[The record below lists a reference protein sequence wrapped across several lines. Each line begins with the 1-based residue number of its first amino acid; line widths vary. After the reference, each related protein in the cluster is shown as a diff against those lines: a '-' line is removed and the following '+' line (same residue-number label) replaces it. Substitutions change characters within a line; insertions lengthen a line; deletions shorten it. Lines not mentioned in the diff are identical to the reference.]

1 MNRYALIFAFLVASS
16 FVVNP
21 PQARDST
28 SKEGSE
34 TGASTNRRNQPPAE
48 RGSLQA
54 GNEVAAQPL
63 SQDAVRL
70 ISAFTAKAAS
80 EAALQSSP
88 QVLFATVPHPVETH
102 LAVAFDHNVDALQDG
117 LQESG
122 YLFDSS
128 WIPWEALKA
137 REQFD
142 DDRREKR
149 IQEEEDETPGILL
162 FRLNPPHNRGAGAA
176 DRAPDPYA
184 RGIVVFLISEKPTE
198 GIAISQVK
206 KAMEILHQVHVPL
219 RGQIRILGPTYSGSF
234 ASLVAAVEYLQ
245 CMVESPR
252 EGILIRSGAITGGPA
267 AELAIREI
275 ANSPPKPQIDFG
287 SVNHD
292 SSDWTQ
298 AAVDALERMGVD
310 AHSIATLSEG
320 ESLYGYL
327 PFVNDA
333 GPRLEGSNIWKLA
346 FPRDISSL
354 RAGYEQEG
362 LFDPS
367 SSKQPWKRFLSLKSN
382 SENEGDS
389 IRSFGGAATVE
400 TQEAVLFGISEFL
413 RSHAIR
419 GAIISATNEDD
430 RLFLTQFLHAN
441 NPDVRVVV
449 IGNTRVFMRGSTA
462 QFRGDLMVD
471 SFPMLPRLHDWTT
484 FGGDQA
490 AHIFADDVAQG
501 IYFAAVDMFG
511 KARDS
516 VSTPGFDYK
525 WYAEYSEPKWSAPDI
540 LPVQWPPMYV
550 VALGSNS
557 TWPVAEER
565 GDQFVQDLSDP
576 FTLTMPFTLLGH
588 SRPKGNLNQ
597 YRARAP
603 SLHVARLWKILLL
616 LLAVLTATYCAATWY
631 ANPITNDHFASLQ
644 PSPGWE
650 YWILKQLIPAVVAGC
665 AFAVMAWAVAIP
677 FTASKDAI
685 CWWLVAKVAALSAPL
700 LIVWLARYKAVKKI
714 CTGLEPWMSRSV
726 RLAAFASI
734 ALGLVALYEYLVQ
747 RDASSVLSTY
757 REMHWESGLSL
768 VPTWLLFLSAIFA
781 WASQAGNGAAVLRGA
796 PPLPDFPTN
805 LRISRWRADLILAVG
820 RPLPTFQSA
829 PLLWIVWGVP
839 VAILSIAHFV
849 FGPFKEITTLE
860 PWWTT
865 FAVRS
870 VAAVLAALILFDV
883 LQFLWV
889 WDQLRGLLRALDRE
903 RFKRS
908 FVTIREFDWRT
919 LWSFTGVSFQSRRAI
934 NTALIDCLQ
943 ELAFDYEFTDLRSS
957 ATQFSLLRQRYNS
970 TDLTA
975 VNTATFCADHKV
987 FFEAMRCVADRL
999 ANWSSDWNN
1008 APLTVTI
1015 ARQFEAIQRALENSK
1030 ERSRFADEEEELAR
1044 LPEKNQAVERFL
1056 CLTYISF
1063 IQTIVARLH
1072 TLLMSI
1078 ASMYSLLALGV
1089 AIYPFVPV
1097 SPLLIIGGILL
1108 LLIAWAFFTVF
1119 SQMDKDPV
1127 LSRIVNG
1134 DDRKLQGNFY
1144 LKFAEAMALPLLTAT
1159 STLLPGGAGRLLDMV
1174 QALLSHPQ

>member
-1 MNRYALIFAFLVASS
+1 MNRYALIFAFLFASS

-21 PQARDST
+21 PQMKEST
-28 SKEGSE
+28 TKEGSE
-34 TGASTNRRNQPPAE
+34 KGASTNHRNQPPAGK
-48 RGSLQA
+48 GSLDA
-54 GNEVAAQPL
+54 VAAQPL
-63 SQDAVRL
+63 SQGAVRL
-70 ISAFTAKAAS
+70 ISAFKAKAAS
-80 EAALQSSP
+80 EADLQSSV

-102 LAVAFDHNVDALQDG
+102 LAEAFDHNVDALQDG

-128 WIPWEALKA
+128 WIPWEARKV

-142 DDRREKR
+142 DDKKEKTT
-149 IQEEEDETPGILL
+149 QEEEDETPGILL
-162 FRLNPPHNRGAGAA
+162 FRRNPLHNRDASPA
-176 DRAPDPYA
+176 DGVLDPYA
-184 RGIVVFLISEKPTE
+184 HGIVVFLISEKPTE

-206 KAMEILHQVHVPL
+206 KAMEILHQSDVPF
-219 RGQIRILGPTYSGSF
+219 RGQIRILGPTFTGSF

-245 CMVESPR
+245 SVVESPQG
-252 EGILIRSGAITGGPA
+252 GILIRSGAITGGPA
-267 AELAIREI
+267 AEIAIREI
-275 ANSPPKPQIDFG
+275 ANSPPKPQINFG

-298 AAVDALERMGVD
+298 AAIDALKGMGVD
-310 AHSIATLSEG
+310 PRSIATLSEG
-320 ESLYGYL
+320 ESLYGDL
-327 PFVNDA
+327 SLAKNSRPSPDW
-333 GPRLEGSNIWKLA
+333 SKIWKLA

-362 LFDPS
+362 LLDPS

-382 SENEGDS
+382 AESEGDS

-413 RSHAIR
+413 RSHAIH

-471 SFPMLPRLHDWTT
+471 SFPMLPRLHDWTNA
-484 FGGDQA
+484 GGDHA

-501 IYFAAVDMFG
+501 IYFAAVDLFG
-511 KARDS
+511 QPQNRDPN
-516 VSTPGFDYK
+516 STLGSQYK
-525 WYAEYSEPKWSAPDI
+525 WYPEYSEPSWRVPDI
-540 LPVQWPPMYV
+540 PPVQWPPMYV

-557 TWPVAEER
+557 TWPVAEEQEDR
-565 GDQFVQDLSDP
+565 FVRKIGDRSYLK
-576 FTLTMPFTLLGH
+576 MPFTLFDHGGQA
-588 SRPKGNLNQ
+588 GNSTQ
-597 YRARAP
+597 YQAPAP
-603 SLHVARLWKILLL
+603 SLHVGRLWKILLVVL
-616 LLAVLTATYCAATWY
+616 VVLTAVYCAAIWY
-631 ANPITNDHFASLQ
+631 ANPIAHDHFASFQ
-644 PSPGWE
+644 PTAGWE
-650 YWILKQLIPAVVAGC
+650 YWMLKLMIPAVVAGC

-677 FTASKDAI
+677 Y
-685 CWWLVAKVAALSAPL
+685 ALSADANWWWSAAELAAVSAPI
-700 LIVWLARYKAVKKI
+700 LIVLTAACKAIETVWME
-714 CTGLEPWMSRSV
+714 LEPWMSRSIG
-726 RLAAFASI
+726 LAALASI
-734 ALGLVALYEYLVQ
+734 ALGLTAVREHLVPWN
-747 RDASSVLSTY
+747 ASSVLSTY

-768 VPTWLLFLSAIFA
+768 LPTWLLFLLAIFI
-781 WASQAGNGAAVLRGA
+781 WGSQAGNGAKILSGA
-796 PPLPDFPTN
+796 PLLPNFPCN
-805 LRISRWRADLILAVG
+805 LRISQWRANLILAVG

-829 PLLWIVWGVP
+829 RLLWIVWGVP
-839 VAILSIAHFV
+839 VAILCIAHFV
-849 FGPFKEITTLE
+849 FGPFTELTTLE
-860 PWWTT
+860 SWWTT

-919 LWSFTGVSFQSRRAI
+919 LWSFTGVSFQCRRAI

-943 ELAFDYEFTDLRSS
+943 GLAFDHGFTELRSR
-957 ATQFSLLRQRYNS
+957 ATELSLLRQKYNS
-970 TDLTA
+970 TNLDA
-975 VNTATFCADHKV
+975 INTATFFADHKV
-987 FFEAMRCVADRL
+987 FFEKLRNVADRL
-999 ANWSSDWNN
+999 ANWNSDWNN
-1008 APLTVTI
+1008 AGPTVI
-1015 ARQFEAIQRALENSK
+1015 IPEQFEAIQRALESNK
-1030 ERSRFADEEEELAR
+1030 ERSRFADEAEELAR
-1044 LPEKNQAVERFL
+1044 LPKKVQAVERFL

-1119 SQMDKDPV
+1119 SQMDKDPI

-1134 DDRKLQGNFY
+1134 DDRRLQGSFY
-1144 LKFAEAMALPLLTAT
+1144 LKFAEAMALPLLTAI
-1159 STLLPGGAGRLLDMV
+1159 STLLPGGAARLLDMV